1 MENMKEL
8 YLLLMFFGVM
18 VAICLLLGWYNKVLI

>member
-18 VAICLLLGWYNKVLI
+18 VAICLLLGWYNGVLI